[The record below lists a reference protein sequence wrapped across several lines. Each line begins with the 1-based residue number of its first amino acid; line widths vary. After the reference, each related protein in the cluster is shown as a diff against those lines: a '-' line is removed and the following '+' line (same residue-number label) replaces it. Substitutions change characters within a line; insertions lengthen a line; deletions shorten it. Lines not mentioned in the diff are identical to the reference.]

1 VILHRRKRS
10 VRNALAFDQPKK
22 KQVEAKAK
30 AKAKETDSLSEVQSR
45 REKKRRPVLLLR
57 LAS

>member
-30 AKAKETDSLSEVQSR
+30 AKETDSLSEVQSR
-45 REKKRRPVLLLR
+45 REKKRRPVLFLR